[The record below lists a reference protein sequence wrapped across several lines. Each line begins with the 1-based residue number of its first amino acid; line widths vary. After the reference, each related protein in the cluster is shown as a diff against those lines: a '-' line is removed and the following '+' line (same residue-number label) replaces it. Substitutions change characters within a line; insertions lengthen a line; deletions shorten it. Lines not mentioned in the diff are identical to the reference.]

1 MSNNSIIQFLRKH
14 FSKRFLKAL
23 KERNFESAGELVR
36 EYQERFLK
44 YMEEAD
50 FGNNNEKFSSYL
62 NIYSGL
68 AAYELLQENGFS
80 REESVSIY
88 DYMCAPLRKVAAISY
103 CIADLLPNG
112 FEISVNSLKEDMI
125 GAKAVCWETSV
136 LEDTEDRF
144 EYRITKCL
152 YFDTCKE
159 HGYPEFTKVF
169 CNHDRHAYDVLHR
182 HAKFIRYA
190 AIGEGGSCC
199 HDAFVNVGKQ
209 RKAREEY
216 LQNK

>member
-1 MSNNSIIQFLRKH
+1 MSNNSTIQF
-14 FSKRFLKAL
+14 FKRHYSRRLKKIL
-23 KERNFESAGELVR
+23 KDRNFESAGELAR
-36 EYQERFLK
+36 EYQERFLC
-44 YMEEAD
+44 YMNEAD

-68 AAYELLQENGFS
+68 AAYELLLENGFS
-80 REESVSIY
+80 EEESVGIY
-88 DYMCAPLRKVAAISY
+88 DYMCALLRKVAAIAY
-103 CIADLLPNG
+103 RVADLFPNG
-112 FEISVNSLKEDMI
+112 FEISVNSLKEDII

-136 LEDTEDRF
+136 LEDTDERF

-152 YFDTCKE
+152 YYDTCKQ

-169 CNHDRHAYDVLHR
+169 CDHDRYAYDVLHR
-182 HAKFIRYA
+182 HAKFVRYA

-209 RKAREEY
+209 RKAREKY